1 MFYAC
6 AAREKVD
13 GIASRLMERYLADGA
28 ALLEKG
34 QWKALL
40 ELICTAAEEFND
52 ATVDKDTYKVGVVG
66 EIYLKFNPFAHKH
79 VVDWLIGKGVEIVP
93 PILTDFFTQF
103 FVNRKV
109 KKASLSED
117 NSIPDWIY
125 NYLYRLYKKH
135 VSYFNKAGA
144 RFRYWS
150 DFNDIFYEAKEAER
164 IINLNVQFGEGWL
177 LPAEV
182 ATYYKSGV
190 KNVISLQPFGCIANH
205 IIVRGVEKRM
215 KELFS
220 ELNLLS
226 LDFDSGVS
234 DVNVMNRMLLFIDN
248 LG

>member
-1 MFYAC
+1 MYYAC
-6 AAREKVD
+6 AAREKVA
-13 GIASRLMERYLADGA
+13 GTASKLKDRFLADGA
-28 ALLEKG
+28 SLLEKG
-34 QWKALL
+34 QWKGLL
-40 ELICTAAEEFND
+40 ELTGKAAKEFND
-52 ATVDKDTYKVGVVG
+52 VTADKDTDKVGVVG

-79 VVDWLIGKGVEIVP
+79 VVDWLIGRGVEIVP
-93 PILTDFFTQF
+93 PMLTDFFTQF

-117 NSIPDWIY
+117 SSIPDWIY

-135 VSYFNKAGA
+135 VAYFNKAGLG
-144 RFRYWS
+144 FRYWS
-150 DFNDIFYEAKEAER
+150 DFNDIFHEAKEAER

-182 ATYYKSGV
+182 ATYYRSGV

-205 IIVRGVEKRM
+205 IIVRGVEKRL
-215 KELFS
+215 KELFPR
-220 ELNLLS
+220 LNLLS

-234 DVNVMNRMLLFIDN
+234 DVNVTNRMLLFIDN